1 MKNIINK
8 KDSTWVKKVKILFY
22 LLFSIFC
29 YIIIN
34 YYIYKDNICN
44 TNLCDKSIDYILSIS
59 FGCII
64 FMPVFFIRNILL
76 WKKYLYISII
86 VGILIL
92 IFNRSDYGNYFWP
105 SRDTMSM
112 SWSIISLL
120 YSLFYIYK
128 ERIQNKIKK

>member
-1 MKNIINK
+1 MKNILNK
-8 KDSTWVKKVKILFY
+8 KDGNWVKKVKILFY

-34 YYIYKDNICN
+34 YYIYGDNICS

-64 FMPVFFIRNILL
+64 FMPVFFIKDILL
-76 WKKYLYISII
+76 WKKYFYISII
-86 VGILIL
+86 INILIL
-92 IFNRSDYGNYFWP
+92 IYNRSDSGNYFWP

-112 SWSIISLL
+112 SWSVISLL
-120 YSLFYIYK
+120 YSIFYIYK
-128 ERIQNKIKK
+128 ERRWGVVKR